1 MPTPQQLLDR
11 LDEIAVSLEQTGHA
25 LALLA
30 LGSVGLELDRLDQYS
45 DLDFF
50 AIIEDGWKNHFIQN
64 LDWLERLHPV
74 AYSFQ
79 NTPDGHKLLYADG
92 IFCEFAVFELKELGE
107 AAYPPARIVWKLP
120 DVSAEIA
127 IPHRPIPDRSNHA
140 PEWLLGEAL
149 TNLYVGL
156 CRYQRGEKLIAQRF
170 IEHYTVD
177 RLLELASLVEA
188 PQTGETDLFSDARR
202 FERRFPQMA
211 AHLGEFI
218 QGYNYL
224 PLSAQAILH
233 YLTEHFSVPE
243 AIRSAILERCQN
255 QDFPE

>member
-1 MPTPQQLLDR
+1 MPTPQQLLAR
-11 LDEIAVSLEQTGHA
+11 LNEIAVSLEQTGHA

-30 LGSVGLELDRLDQYS
+30 LGSVGLELDRLDEFS

-50 AIIEDGWKNHFIQN
+50 AIVEDGWKNPFIQN
-64 LDWLERLHPV
+64 LDWLERLHSV

-107 AAYPPARIVWKLP
+107 AAYPPARIVWKRP
-120 DVSAEIA
+120 DISAEIA
-127 IPHRPIPDRSNHA
+127 IPRRPIPDRSNHN

-170 IEHYTVD
+170 IEHYAVD
-177 RLLELASLVEA
+177 RLVELANLVEA
-188 PQTGETDLFSDARR
+188 PQTGEPDLFSDARR

-218 QGYNYL
+218 QGYDRL
-224 PLSAQAILH
+224 PFSARAILS
-233 YLTEHFSVPE
+233 YLDEHFSIPV
-243 AIRSAILERCQN
+243 AIRAAILERCQ
-255 QDFPE
+255 DTTL